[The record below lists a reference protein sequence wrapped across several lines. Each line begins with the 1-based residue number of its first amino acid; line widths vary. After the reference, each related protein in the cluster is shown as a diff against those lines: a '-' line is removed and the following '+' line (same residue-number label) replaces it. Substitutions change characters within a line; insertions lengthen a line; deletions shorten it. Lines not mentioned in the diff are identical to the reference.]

1 MASPSRTTPDR
12 ASAYSPT
19 DLRCDDSHTMTDT
32 TTTTPYTTDETD
44 RETTDEP
51 FEGVYPAMTTPFT
64 DDDAVDHDQLAANA
78 RYLERAGVDGVV
90 PVGSTGESATM
101 THDEHIDVIETVRDA
116 VEDVPVIAGTGSN
129 NTEEAL
135 SLSQR
140 AADAGADGLLLISP
154 YYNMPEPEG
163 FLTHYR
169 TIADAVDLPQIV
181 YNVPSRTGQSIPVD
195 VSVELASHPNI
206 QGYKAASGDLNL
218 ISEVIERTRD
228 EEFSV
233 LSGDDGLTLPV
244 LSIGGTGTISVV
256 ANVEPE
262 RSCAMVGAALSGDYD
277 RARSLH
283 HELAPLIRELFAE
296 TNPIPVKEAM
306 HLRDRGG
313 PHVRPPLSRLSEERR
328 ESLRALLAEYE
339 NGTPEPAE
347 TGRVSGGAE

>member
-1 MASPSRTTPDR
+1 
-12 ASAYSPT
+12 
-19 DLRCDDSHTMTDT
+19 MTDT
-32 TTTTPYTTDETD
+32 TTTTPYTSQDATD
-44 RETTDEP
+44 RETSTEP

-64 DDDAVDHDQLAANA
+64 DDDEVDHEQLADNA

-129 NTEEAL
+129 NTAEAL
-135 SLSQR
+135 SLSRR

-154 YYNMPEPEG
+154 YYNKPEPQG
-163 FLTHYR
+163 YLDHYR

-195 VSVELASHPNI
+195 VTVELATHPNI

-233 LSGDDGLTLPV
+233 VSGDDGLTLPI
-244 LSIGGTGTISVV
+244 LSIGGTGTIGVV
-256 ANVEPE
+256 PNVEPE

-277 RARSLH
+277 RARDLH
-283 HELAPLIRELFAE
+283 HELSPLVRELFAE

-306 HLRDRGG
+306 HIRGRGG
-313 PHVRPPLSRLSEERR
+313 PDVRSPLSRLSEGRR
-328 ESLRALLAEYE
+328 DSLRELLSEYE
-339 NGTPEPAE
+339 VETPEGVEAPLTE
-347 TGRVSGGAE
+347 GAE